1 MNSVIDVQQRAP
13 GRRLTQQQRQSQP
26 QPQPT
31 RIGSSS
37 ERAVF
42 TAAAVLL
49 LVGMQMPLAH
59 YLSPKTGIGYALGI
73 TGGVMLLMQ
82 GLYAIR
88 KRVPALRFL
97 GTVPQ
102 WFQMHMMLG
111 VVAPVLILI
120 HCGFRLGATNSNI
133 ALVSMLLVA
142 GSGIFGRYFYSKIHH
157 GLYGRKSTL
166 AELQR
171 TAQDLKDRG
180 TKILMLPELIHRL
193 EDEERQVLRVADW
206 GAWGMALAPFATAIR
221 HASGCRRL
229 RRYAHSAINLM
240 AARHKAVAMQK
251 DRFETLAFDYIKRRM
266 GVTREVA
273 EFRVYERL
281 FSVWH
286 VLHVPLFLMLL
297 AAGIVHV
304 VSVHVY

>member
-1 MNSVIDVQQRAP
+1 MNSVIDVRQRAP
-13 GRRLTQQQRQSQP
+13 ARQDRPVTQPPRRTA
-26 QPQPT
+26 
-31 RIGSSS
+31 SST
-37 ERAVF
+37 ERVVF
-42 TAAAVLL
+42 IAAAVI
-49 LVGMQMPLAH
+49 LVLGMQMPVAH

-97 GTVPQ
+97 GTVPH

-120 HCGFRLGATNSNI
+120 HCGFTLGATNSNI
-133 ALVSMLLVA
+133 ALISMLLVA

-157 GLYGRKSTL
+157 GLYGRKATL

-171 TAQDLKDRG
+171 NAQELKDRG
-180 TKILMLPELIHRL
+180 TRILMLPELIDRL
-193 EDEERQVLRVADW
+193 EDEERRVLRVADW
-206 GAWGMALAPFATAIR
+206 GAIGMALAPFAIAVR
-221 HASGCRRL
+221 HAFGSRRL
-229 RRYAHSAINLM
+229 RRYANTAINVM
-240 AARHKAVAMQK
+240 AARHKAVAIQK